1 MKSEYDKKLKR
12 FLIPVLRRATYRW
25 KDRNEAY
32 VSARVDRG
40 LYQCNSCKECFGP
53 KDVVIDH
60 IDPVVSI
67 EDGFTDWT
75 EYVKRM
81 FPEKDGFQVLCK
93 PCHEIKTLM
102 EDNLRTS
109 ARQKRKEEE
118 KARKKEEKLQ
128 KRLAKKLN
136 KG

>member
-1 MKSEYDKKLKR
+1 MTEYEKKLKR
-12 FLIPVLRRATYRW
+12 FLVPVLRRATYRW

-32 VSARVDRG
+32 VAAREARG
-40 LYQCNSCKECFGP
+40 LYLCASCKECFGP

-75 EYVKRM
+75 EYVMRM
-81 FPEKDGFQVLCK
+81 FPEKEGFQVMCK
-93 PCHEIKTLM
+93 SCHEIKTLM
-102 EDNLRTS
+102 EDNLRTA
-109 ARQKRKEEE
+109 ARQQRKENE
-118 KARKKEEKLQ
+118 KELKKQEK
-128 KRLAKKLN
+128 LAKKLK

>member
-1 MKSEYDKKLKR
+1 MTEYEKKLKR

-25 KDRNEAY
+25 QDRNEAFKA
-32 VSARVDRG
+32 ARVDRG
-40 LYQCNSCKECFGP
+40 MYQCNSCKEVFHS

-60 IDPVVSI
+60 IQPVVSI

-81 FPEKDGFQVLCK
+81 FPEKEGFQILCN
-93 PCHEIKTLM
+93 PCHDTKTLI
-102 EDNLRTS
+102 EDNLRTA
-109 ARQKRKEEE
+109 ARQERKEIE

-128 KRLAKKLN
+128 KKLAKKLN